1 MYTVYHIFKDGS
13 TDPSKKTVPAELV
26 RRIHT
31 IRVEAERRQ
40 ARRLAESN
48 REGAEDAAISD

>member
-40 ARRLAESN
+40 ARRLADTN
-48 REGAEDAAISD
+48 REGAENATATD